1 MSESQASSTGA
12 LPCRY
17 RRRSSIVV
25 HIGDTP
31 LGTGY
36 PVRVQSMATASTLD
50 TEAAVAQ
57 AERIISAGAEYLR
70 YTAQDKRVATNLGAI
85 HQALRAKGI
94 TTPLVADIHFNPT
107 AADTALEHV
116 EKVRINPGNYVD
128 NKGNVEWN
136 EEVYNAMHKQVCD
149 RFGAFVERAKGLK
162 RALRIGVHHGS
173 LSERM
178 VMLYGDTPE
187 GMVQSCL
194 EYLDVCREHDFHDI
208 VISMKSSNTVVMTAA
223 VRLLVERLDELG
235 YPAYPLHLGVTEA
248 GEGEDGRIKS
258 AVGIGSLLA
267 DGIGD
272 TIRVSL
278 SEEPECEI
286 PVARALVDYIA
297 QRETMSPPEGKLP
310 LWSEY
315 RNLCRDA
322 RRNTSAIGSFVGG
335 ANLPIVV
342 QTSSKTSPNA
352 QEQRPDAILTKHGQ
366 LQLPNGTP
374 IAGVSTFIVDCGH
387 VTPEAIDTLLDTPQ
401 TLILLESGGENP
413 VSEWRWGFTQLRRAG
428 VKTPILLKRTYCTPD
443 LDLFRLYAAADCGSI
458 LLDGWGNGLCL
469 DNPYL
474 SADEITK
481 TSFGILQAT
490 RLRMSKTEF
499 ISCPGCGRTLYNLQN
514 TIAEIKAATAHLKG
528 LKIGIM
534 GCIVN
539 GPGEMADADYG
550 YVGAA
555 PGKIDLY
562 KGQECIKKG
571 VPQAQAVEHLI
582 NLIKEHGDWKD
593 PEPAHATK

>member
-1 MSESQASSTGA
+1 
-12 LPCRY
+12 
-17 RRRSSIVV
+17 
-25 HIGDTP
+25 
-31 LGTGY
+31 
-36 PVRVQSMATASTLD
+36 MATASTLD

-57 AERIISAGAEYLR
+57 AQRIIAAGAEYLR
-70 YTAQDKRVATNLGAI
+70 YTAQDKRVATNLGVI
-85 HQALRAKGI
+85 QQELRARGI

-128 NKGNVEWN
+128 SKGTTEWN
-136 EEVYNAMHKQVCD
+136 DEVYETMHQRVRE
-149 RFGAFVERAKGLK
+149 RFGAFVERAKELR
-162 RALRIGVHHGS
+162 RAIRIGVNHGS

-223 VRLLVERLDELG
+223 VRLLVQRLDELG

-286 PVARALVDYIA
+286 PVARALVDYIS
-297 QRETMSPPEGKLP
+297 QREEVASPAGELP
-310 LWSEY
+310 SWEEY
-315 RNLCRDA
+315 RSLSQEDRK
-322 RRNTSAIGSFVGG
+322 RSISLGSFVGG
-335 ANLPIVV
+335 ANLPIVLYPSRGNEDLA
-342 QTSSKTSPNA
+342 TLA
-352 QEQRPDAILTKHGQ
+352 QRPDAILTSEGE
-366 LQLPNGTP
+366 LQLPNSTP
-374 IAGVSTFIVDCGH
+374 IIGIPVCSLSTDEI
-387 VTPEAIDTLLDTPQ
+387 TPERVASLLDQPQ
-401 TLILLESGGENP
+401 TLILLESKGANP
-413 VSEWRWGFTQLRRAG
+413 VADWRWGFTQLRRLGIHA
-428 VKTPILLKRTYCTPD
+428 PILLRRTYETTD

-458 LLDGWGNGLCL
+458 FLDGWANGLAL
-469 DNPYL
+469 EAPHI
-474 SADEITK
+474 SPEEIIK
-481 TSFGILQAT
+481 TEFGILQAA

-499 ISCPGCGRTLYNLQN
+499 ISCPGCGRTLYDLQS
-514 TIAEIKAATAHLKG
+514 TIAEIKSATAHLKG

-582 NLIKEHGDWKD
+582 NLIKEGGDWKD
-593 PEPAHATK
+593 PA

>member
-85 HQALRAKGI
+85 HHALRAKGI

-128 NKGNVEWN
+128 NKENVAWD
-136 EEVYNAMHKQVCD
+136 EEVYKSMHEKVCE
-149 RFGAFVERAKGLK
+149 RFGAFVERAKELK
-162 RALRIGVHHGS
+162 RALRIGVNHGS

-278 SEEPECEI
+278 SEEPEYEI
-286 PVARALVDYIA
+286 PVARALVGYIA
-297 QRETMSPPEGKLP
+297 QRETITPPEGELP

-315 RNLCRDA
+315 RNLCHDA

-342 QTSSKTSPNA
+342 QSSSKTSPNA

-374 IAGVSTFIVDCGH
+374 ITGVSTLIVGCGH
-387 VTPEAIDTLLDTPQ
+387 VTPETIDTLLDTPQ

-413 VSEWRWGFTQLRRAG
+413 VSEWRWGFTQLRRAS
-428 VKTPILLKRTYCTPD
+428 VKNPILLKRTYCTPD

-469 DNPYL
+469 DNPHL

-571 VPQAQAVEHLI
+571 IPQAQAVEHLI
-582 NLIKEHGDWKD
+582 DLIKEHGDWKD
-593 PEPAHATK
+593 PKPAHATK

>member
-1 MSESQASSTGA
+1 MVENQSPSLHA
-12 LPCRY
+12 LPCTY
-17 RRRSSIVV
+17 HRRQSAVV
-25 HIGDTP
+25 QIGDTP

-36 PVRVQSMATASTLD
+36 PIRVQSMATASTLD

-57 AERIISAGAEYLR
+57 AERIINAGAEYLR
-70 YTAQDKRVATNLGAI
+70 YTAQDKRVATNLSAI
-85 HQALRAKGI
+85 HRELRARGI

-107 AADTALEHV
+107 AADTALEYV

-128 NKGNVEWN
+128 TKGITEWSD
-136 EEVYNAMHKQVCD
+136 EVYETMHQRVRE
-149 RFGAFVERAKGLK
+149 RFGAFVERAKELR
-162 RALRIGVHHGS
+162 RAIRIGVNHGS

-223 VRLLVERLDELG
+223 VRLLVQRLDELG

-286 PVARALVDYIA
+286 PVARALVDYIS
-297 QRETMSPPEGKLP
+297 QREHAPSLGGELP
-310 LWSEY
+310 SWEEY
-315 RNLCRDA
+315 RSLSQEDRKRSTA
-322 RRNTSAIGSFVGG
+322 LGSFVGG
-335 ANLPIVV
+335 ANLPIVLYPT
-342 QTSSKTSPNA
+342 QGHEDLSSLA
-352 QEQRPDAILTKHGQ
+352 QRPDAVLTPGGV
-366 LQLPNGTP
+366 LQLPNSTP
-374 IAGVSTFIVDCGH
+374 IIGIPVCTLTTDEI
-387 VTPEAIDTLLDTPQ
+387 TPERVAPLLDQPQ
-401 TLILLESGGENP
+401 TLILLESKGANP
-413 VSEWRWGFTQLRRAG
+413 VADWRWGFTQLRRLG
-428 VKTPILLKRTYCTPD
+428 VSAPILLRRTYETTD

-458 LLDGWGNGLCL
+458 FLDGWGNGLAL
-469 DNPYL
+469 EAPHI
-474 SADEITK
+474 SPEEIIK
-481 TSFGILQAT
+481 TEFGILQAA

-499 ISCPGCGRTLYNLQN
+499 ISCPGCGRTLYDLQS
-514 TIAEIKAATAHLKG
+514 TIAEIKVATAHLKG
-528 LKIGIM
+528 LKVGIM

-582 NLIKEHGDWKD
+582 HLIKEGGDWKD
-593 PEPAHATK
+593 PA

>member
-1 MSESQASSTGA
+1 
-12 LPCRY
+12 
-17 RRRSSIVV
+17 
-25 HIGDTP
+25 
-31 LGTGY
+31 
-36 PVRVQSMATASTLD
+36 MATASTLD

-57 AERIISAGAEYLR
+57 AERIINAGAEYLR
-70 YTAQDKRVATNLGAI
+70 YTAQDKRVATNLGVI
-85 HQALRAKGI
+85 HRELRARGI

-107 AADTALEHV
+107 AADTALEYV

-128 NKGNVEWN
+128 TKGITEWSD
-136 EEVYNAMHKQVCD
+136 EVYETMHQRVRE
-149 RFGAFVERAKGLK
+149 RFGAFVERAKELR
-162 RALRIGVHHGS
+162 RAIRIGVNHGS

-223 VRLLVERLDELG
+223 VRLLVQRLDELG

-286 PVARALVDYIA
+286 PVARALVDYIS
-297 QRETMSPPEGKLP
+297 QREHTPSLGGELP
-310 LWSEY
+310 SWEEY
-315 RNLCRDA
+315 RSLSQEDRKRSTA
-322 RRNTSAIGSFVGG
+322 LGSFVGG
-335 ANLPIVV
+335 ANLPIVLYP
-342 QTSSKTSPNA
+342 THGHEDLSSLA
-352 QEQRPDAILTKHGQ
+352 QRPDAVLTSEGA
-366 LQLPNGTP
+366 LQLPNATP
-374 IAGVSTFIVDCGH
+374 IIGIPVCTLTTDEITSERVA
-387 VTPEAIDTLLDTPQ
+387 PLLDQPQ
-401 TLILLESGGENP
+401 TVILLESKGANP
-413 VSEWRWGFTQLRRAG
+413 VADWRWGFTQLRRLG
-428 VKTPILLKRTYCTPD
+428 VSAPILLRRTYETTD

-458 LLDGWGNGLCL
+458 FLDGWGNGLAL
-469 DNPYL
+469 EAPHI
-474 SADEITK
+474 SPEEIIK
-481 TSFGILQAT
+481 TEFGILQAA

-499 ISCPGCGRTLYNLQN
+499 ISCPGCGRTLYDLQS
-514 TIAEIKAATAHLKG
+514 TIAEIKAATVHLKG
-528 LKIGIM
+528 LKVGIM

-582 NLIKEHGDWKD
+582 HLIKEGGDWKD
-593 PEPAHATK
+593 PA

>member
-1 MSESQASSTGA
+1 MAENHPDHTSAA
-12 LPCRY
+12 PCIY
-17 RRRSSIVV
+17 HRRRTISVR
-25 HIGDTP
+25 IGDTP
-31 LGTGY
+31 LGAGH
-36 PVRVQSMATASTLD
+36 PIRVQSMATTSTLD
-50 TEAAVAQ
+50 TEASVAQ
-57 AERIISAGAEYLR
+57 AERIIAAGAEYLR
-70 YTAQDKRVATNLGAI
+70 YTAQDKRVATNLGLI
-85 HQALRAKGI
+85 HQELRARGI
-94 TTPLVADIHFNPT
+94 MTPLVADIHFNPT
-107 AADTALEHV
+107 AADTALEYV
-116 EKVRINPGNYVD
+116 EKVRVNPGNYVD
-128 NKGNVEWN
+128 NKGVTEWN
-136 EEVYNAMHKQVCD
+136 DEVYRTMHEKVRE
-149 RFGAFVERAKGLK
+149 RFGAFVERAKTLK
-162 RALRIGVHHGS
+162 RAIRIGVNHGS

-223 VRLLVERLDELG
+223 VRLLVARLNELG

-258 AVGIGSLLA
+258 AVGIGSLLS

-286 PVARALVDYIA
+286 PVARALVDYITT
-297 QRETMSPPEGKLP
+297 REQVTPPSDSSLLP
-310 LWSEY
+310 SWEEY
-315 RNLCRDA
+315 RRLTQDA
-322 RRNTSAIGSFVGG
+322 RKETSSIGALVGG
-335 ANLPIVV
+335 SNLPIVLYP
-342 QTSSKTSPNA
+342 TDKPLDSSSFA
-352 QEQRPDAILTKHGQ
+352 QRPDALLSPEGQ
-366 LQLPNGTP
+366 LQIASGTSIVGIDVRR
-374 IAGVSTFIVDCGH
+374 IATDAL
-387 VTPEAIDTLLDTPQ
+387 TAELLEELTSKPQ
-401 TLILLESGGENP
+401 TLLLLESRGANP
-413 VSEWRWGFTQLRRAG
+413 VADWRWGFTQLRRAG
-428 VKTPILLKRTYCTPD
+428 VRCPILLHRRYETTD
-443 LDLFRLYAAADCGSI
+443 IELFRLYAAADCGSI
-458 LLDGWGNGLCL
+458 FLDGWGNGLAL
-469 DNPYL
+469 EAPHL
-474 SADEITK
+474 PAEEIIK
-481 TSFGILQAT
+481 TEFGILQAS

-514 TIAEIKAATAHLKG
+514 TIAEIKSATSHLKG
-528 LKIGIM
+528 LKVGIM

-582 NLIKEHGDWKD
+582 QLIKEGGDWKD
-593 PEPAHATK
+593 PE